1 MTRKHTTES
10 FVKKGIQKWGEK
22 FDYAKTIYVDSK
34 TRLIVCCSIHGDI
47 EVLPASHLMN
57 RPNNTGCPKC
67 GEEIGIQK
75 RKKSMNEFLDIANNM
90 FGGKYIYIDSS
101 WNGIKK
107 SIDYICPIH
116 GKRSMKAQDH
126 IRQVESNTGCKLCG
140 IENRAKEIRMTFK
153 EFVEKS
159 KSIHGNLYEY
169 SSDSFISASDIV
181 TVKCK
186 VNGHGNFY
194 PTARDHITK
203 GTGCPECKGLRK
215 KTTEGFIRDAK
226 NTHGELYGY
235 EKVDYLGALEK
246 VIITCYI
253 HGDFTQ
259 LASNHINLGS
269 GCPDCALLK
278 KGWDNLSDLLMEQE
292 KHLEKCQLYIYSISG
307 YPDQIKVGISIDH
320 RKRAYY
326 TPSNL
331 PYKELLCLWEC
342 ETRIQARMI
351 ELVVLQD
358 THHQFIPP
366 WELSELSGFYEL
378 RKCDPNIM
386 IELIQTRSDELR
398 EFLSDGGNLWRWAID
413 NVKMPEDIKNMYLSK
428 CQEVEN

>member
-10 FVKKGIQKWGEK
+10 FVKKSIQKWGEK
-22 FDYAKTIYVDSK
+22 FDYSNTVYVDSK
-34 TRLIVCCSIHGDI
+34 TRLIICCPIHGDV
-47 EVLPASHLMN
+47 EVLPESHTMN
-57 RPNNTGCPKC
+57 RINNTGCPKC
-67 GEEIGIQK
+67 GVYINGEK
-75 RKKSMNEFLDIANNM
+75 RRKSFTDFLRVANEM
-90 FGGKYIYIDSS
+90 FNSKYVYIESS

-107 SIDYICPIH
+107 SINYICPIH
-116 GKRSMKAQDH
+116 GKRSMIAESH
-126 IRQVESNTGCKLCG
+126 IREIESNTGCKLCG
-140 IENRAKEIRMTFK
+140 IEQRSQEIRMTYK
-153 EFVEKS
+153 EFELKS
-159 KSIHGNLYEY
+159 LSIHGNLYEY

-181 TVKCK
+181 TVRCK
-186 VNGHGNFY
+186 KPGHGNFY
-194 PTARDHITK
+194 PVARDHITK

-215 KTTEGFIRDAK
+215 KTTEKFIRDAK
-226 NTHGELYGY
+226 KTHGNLYGY
-235 EKVDYLGALEK
+235 DKVDYLGALDK
-246 VIITCYI
+246 VIITCCI

-259 LASNHINLGS
+259 QPSNHTNLGA

-278 KGWDNLSDLLMEQE
+278 KGWDNLPDLLIEQE

-307 YPDQIKVGISIDH
+307 HPDQIKVGISTDH

-386 IELIQTRSDELR
+386 IKIIQARFDEQR
-398 EFLSDGGNLWRWAID
+398 EFLDNGGNIWRWAID
-413 NVKMPEDIKNMYLSK
+413 NVKMPEDIRNKYLSK
-428 CQEVEN
+428 SIEQG